1 MIFFKSKS
9 CFVLVSILY
18 ICQFM
23 LKYKY
28 SFVAVLLIL
37 LSACGSHLKKST
49 ALPGYYDQWLYIK
62 TNGSNVL
69 PDMGKYNW
77 TQTSSKR
84 AVSNALLNVAELGPN
99 NVGGRIRAIVIDK
112 ANINRIIIGGA
123 SGGVFISENKGSSWR
138 PINDQ
143 AISPSVTYMDQNSL
157 TPSVIYYCT
166 GEASGNSADL
176 TGAGVFKSV
185 DGGNTFSQL
194 ASTNNTNFSF
204 CWSVKCSPIDTNTLY
219 VATHNT
225 GLWRSNDA
233 GLTFS
238 RVYNTGTQVN
248 DLEILPDGAVLF
260 TIKGSGVYRSA
271 TGAIN
276 TFAKVASVNSASSAR
291 AEVAYCKDFP
301 NVVYAAV
308 SGPDNSYSGVLK
320 AFYKSSDGGK
330 TFIEKG
336 NPNGTVNFGFTWYCM
351 SMAVKDNDSN
361 SIFISGVDVGYSKNG
376 GVSWSAG
383 NEMHADNQVSVFSG
397 NNLYLGS
404 DGGLCVYDWSNPNV
418 YTSLNNGINI
428 TQFYHGDA
436 SPHSNAIFAGTQD
449 NGTKQSINSNKTFSN
464 VYGGDGGYSFYH
476 ANDATIR
483 YFATQNGAV
492 YRNGVNISNNIPTTD
507 TKWFIQPYHV
517 NAFQGNYVVYPS
529 STNLYFSKNA
539 GSSFT
544 LAGSIKVGRFFS
556 AASSNDAN
564 PSVFSGGSSAFMVID
579 SILNATPVVK
589 DLRLAMPSILRSS
602 FIGGITVYPGSR
614 DKVFLA
620 LNNVSDSGRV
630 YLASDLFGA
639 KPVFKNISGNL
650 PKGLPV
656 NWVECD
662 PLNPANVIFAGTDY
676 GLYVTE
682 DGGLTWIKDTR
693 LPSTVISSIKIHKN
707 KKDIYFFTHG
717 RGIFKGQINNA
728 GISSI
733 DENTLSSLKV
743 YPVPAAKQISVEFK
757 TSIVGSYE
765 VIDSKG
771 SSLLNGEFEGNLVQ
785 INTSALSS
793 GVYVLICRTS
803 EGDISKSFTISQ

>member
-1 MIFFKSKS
+1 
-9 CFVLVSILY
+9 
-18 ICQFM
+18 M

-238 RVYNTGTQVN
+238 RVYNTGTQIN
-248 DLEILPDGAVLF
+248 DLEVLPDGAVLF

-351 SMAVKDNDSN
+351 GMAVKDNDSN

-464 VYGGDGGYSFYH
+464 VYGGDGG
-476 ANDATIR
+476 
-483 YFATQNGAV
+483 
-492 YRNGVNISNNIPTTD
+492 
-507 TKWFIQPYHV
+507 
-517 NAFQGNYVVYPS
+517 
-529 STNLYFSKNA
+529 
-539 GSSFT
+539 
-544 LAGSIKVGRFFS
+544 
-556 AASSNDAN
+556 
-564 PSVFSGGSSAFMVID
+564 
-579 SILNATPVVK
+579 
-589 DLRLAMPSILRSS
+589 
-602 FIGGITVYPGSR
+602 
-614 DKVFLA
+614 
-620 LNNVSDSGRV
+620 
-630 YLASDLFGA
+630 
-639 KPVFKNISGNL
+639 
-650 PKGLPV
+650 
-656 NWVECD
+656 
-662 PLNPANVIFAGTDY
+662 
-676 GLYVTE
+676 
-682 DGGLTWIKDTR
+682 
-693 LPSTVISSIKIHKN
+693 
-707 KKDIYFFTHG
+707 
-717 RGIFKGQINNA
+717 
-728 GISSI
+728 
-733 DENTLSSLKV
+733 
-743 YPVPAAKQISVEFK
+743 
-757 TSIVGSYE
+757 
-765 VIDSKG
+765 
-771 SSLLNGEFEGNLVQ
+771 
-785 INTSALSS
+785 
-793 GVYVLICRTS
+793 
-803 EGDISKSFTISQ
+803 